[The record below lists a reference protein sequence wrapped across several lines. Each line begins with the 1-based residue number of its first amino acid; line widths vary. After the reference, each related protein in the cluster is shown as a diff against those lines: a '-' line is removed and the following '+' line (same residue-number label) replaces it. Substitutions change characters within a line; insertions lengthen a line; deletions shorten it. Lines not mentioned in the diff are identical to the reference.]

1 MIQAT
6 TFLTCTDCLPGGYI
20 ICAFLKGCDM
30 AGLGALLRKILSRQ
44 GSSLGASAG
53 DCRATRE
60 DGMSSGVLHCRAQVE
75 QQPKNAQHRFVLAL
89 ALAGDGQ
96 LPEAV
101 EAYRHAIR
109 LQPRLAAAHAN
120 LGLLLQELGLPGVE
134 NALRQA
140 CTLVPDNPVFA
151 QNLRLHLSGKAPM
164 WHFSMMNDV
173 QRNEAYRQ
181 ALERVVRPGDHV
193 LDIGTG
199 SGLLALMAARAGA
212 RRVTSCEMVPEIAA
226 KARQI
231 ITANGQEK
239 RIRVIDK
246 PSSELQIPEDMPERA
261 DVLVSEIFSSELI
274 GEDVLPSFEHA
285 REHLLKKDARIIPA
299 QGWIVGQL
307 AGAAELESYLRVGTV
322 AGFDL
327 SAFNEFSPV
336 TVFPTEWNIDLDYQS
351 EPFDIFSFDFQQEA
365 VFPAQSRSLQIP
377 VIRSGLCHGVL
388 QWIRLCLHDEI
399 FYENSPGIGA
409 RSDHAGHWR
418 LALHTFPAPLML
430 EAGQHLKIL
439 AQHNRK
445 NVTFRAEN

>member
-1 MIQAT
+1 
-6 TFLTCTDCLPGGYI
+6 
-20 ICAFLKGCDM
+20 M
-30 AGLGALLRKILSRQ
+30 AGLGVLLRKILSRQ

-53 DCRATRE
+53 DCRATME
-60 DGMSSGVLHCRAQVE
+60 DGMLSGVLHGRAQVE
-75 QQPKNAQHRFVLAL
+75 QQPKNAQHRFALAL

-120 LGLLLQELGLPGVE
+120 LGLLLQELGLPGAE

-140 CTLVPDNPVFA
+140 CVLEPANATFA
-151 QNLRLHLSGKAPM
+151 HNLRLFLSGRVPM

-212 RRVTSCEMVPEIAA
+212 RRVTSCEVVPEIAA

-261 DVLVSEIFSSELI
+261 DVLVSEIFSSELV
-274 GEDVLPSFEHA
+274 GEGVLPSFEHA
-285 REHLLKKDARIIPA
+285 RKYLLKEDARIIPA

-327 SAFNEFSPV
+327 SAFNECSPV
-336 TVFPTEWNIDLDYQS
+336 TVFPTEWNIDLEYLS
-351 EPFDIFSFDFQQEA
+351 APFDIFAFDFQQQLA
-365 VFPAQSRSLQIP
+365 FPAQSRMLSVQVVRDGI
-377 VIRSGLCHGVL
+377 CQGVL
-388 QWIRLCLHDEI
+388 QWIRLQLHDDV
-399 FYENSPGIGA
+399 FYENAPGVSA

-418 LALHTFPAPLML
+418 LALHTFPSPLSL
-430 EAGQHLKIL
+430 KAGQVLRIQVQQNHSNLSFIL
-439 AQHNRK
+439 DDAGG
-445 NVTFRAEN
+445 